1 VAPNTG
7 DMASTAEALSDAGEL
22 EPATTDAVAEVA
34 KAIAQGAAG
43 PAAYTGAGP
52 HSRPRGATPDRS
64 SAIRDTKD
72 KGDENTSRSG
82 LRRASVAQRADITT
96 KSRAVGSK

>member
-1 VAPNTG
+1 
-7 DMASTAEALSDAGEL
+7 M
-22 EPATTDAVAEVA
+22 
-34 KAIAQGAAG
+34 IAQQASPAIREVPTNPQTSIEMSRRALAAELVQLAKDRGAAY
-43 PAAYTGAGP
+43 AGAGP
-52 HSRPRGATPDRS
+52 RSRLRGAPPDRS

-72 KGDENTSRSG
+72 KGAENTSRSG